1 MAESDWDTV
10 TVLRKKGPSASQAK
24 SKQAITSAQRRG
36 DDVETTKKWSA
47 GQNKQHTIT
56 KNTAKLDRET
66 EELHHE
72 RVSLTVGKLIQ
83 QGRQNMGMNQKD
95 LATASGC
102 VGRILDNRWRR
113 SPRTNENKAS
123 KSVLSFELVS
133 PGFSTSQND
142 IVAKLIVGC
151 HA

>member
-10 TVLRKKGPSASQAK
+10 TVLRKKGPNAAQAK

-95 LATASGC
+95 LATRISEKPQVIADYECGKAIPNNQ
-102 VGRILDNRWRR
+102 VLGKVERVLGLKLRGR
-113 SPRTNENKAS
+113 
-123 KSVLSFELVS
+123 
-133 PGFSTSQND
+133 D
-142 IVAKLIVGC
+142 IGQPLEKGPKKK
-151 HA
+151 

>member
-83 QGRQNMGMNQKD
+83 QGRQGLGINQKE
-95 LATASGC
+95 LATASSC
-102 VGRILDNRWRR
+102 VEGILDNLWRR
-113 SPRTNENKAS
+113 AQRKNENKAS
-123 KSVLSFELVS
+123 KSVLPLNWS
-133 PGFSTSQND
+133 PLALFTSQND
-142 IVAKLIVGC
+142 VLPS
-151 HA
+151 